1 MVVNICKK
9 CAGLCCRYLA
19 LPLDTPE
26 GKDDYDDIRWYL
38 AHEGI
43 SIFVEEND
51 WYIQVANRCKHLTRD
66 NLCEIYDQRP
76 RICRGYED
84 DNCDFHS
91 GDYGYEMQFSS
102 LEEFDEYLAKEGKAI
117 RRRARKV

>member
-19 LPLDTPE
+19 LPIETPE
-26 GKDDYDDIRWYL
+26 SKDDHDDVRWYL

-43 SIFVEEND
+43 SIFVEKGD
-51 WYIQVANRCKHLTRD
+51 WYIQIANRCKHLTRD
-66 NLCEIYDQRP
+66 NLCEIYESRP

-84 DNCDFHS
+84 DNCDYHS
-91 GDYGYEMQFSS
+91 GDYGYELHFGS
-102 LEEFDEYLAKEGKAI
+102 LEEFDEYLAKNGKTKK
-117 RRRARKV
+117 R